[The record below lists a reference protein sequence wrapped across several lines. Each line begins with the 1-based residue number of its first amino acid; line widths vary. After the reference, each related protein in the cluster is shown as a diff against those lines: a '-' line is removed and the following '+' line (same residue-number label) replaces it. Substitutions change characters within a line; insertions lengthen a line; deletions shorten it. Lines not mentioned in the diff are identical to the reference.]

1 MPAIP
6 AGSNSKLLRT
16 KRYGAFWLGSLL
28 SNIGTWMQ
36 SVAEPWLVLSIS
48 GSSFLLGLDAFAMNA
63 PFWVLTLLGGVLADR
78 QDRSRIIYF
87 FQGIQMLCPLIIVAL
102 VATGWIKVWM
112 IIAVSLVAG
121 ITDALSVPDFSSL
134 IPSIV
139 SSEELKPAL
148 ALNSIQFNLSRVL

>member
-112 IIAVSLVAG
+112 IIAVSLVALP
-121 ITDALSVPDFSSL
+121 TPCPCPTFLHSSL
-134 IPSIV
+134 P
-139 SSEELKPAL
+139 L
-148 ALNSIQFNLSRVL
+148 